1 MKRGALFLTLGVAL
15 GATARAQTAPTN
27 VQPPPQPPPAPVA
40 GSVELDHVVAIVGS
54 NVLLESDVVQEM
66 HLSALEPLQV
76 LPGQN
81 TPAAGL
87 RRLIDRTLIMEQMK
101 EQQQPVTVPASELQ
115 KSLADLRKTIPA
127 CHTKYPCA
135 TEQGWDEFLRANS
148 LTPELVAERWSQR
161 MAILR
166 FIDLRFRSGIRVS
179 QDQISAYYQKTLVPA
194 LEKSHETAPPL
205 ADVSSRIQEILLEQ
219 QVSGLFQD
227 WLSSLR
233 DEGNVRIVDEA
244 YSADLDTSQ
253 NSTRG
258 EQSQ

>member
-1 MKRGALFLTLGVAL
+1 MKRGALLLTLGVVVAAAA
-15 GATARAQTAPTN
+15 GAQTAPTN

-81 TPAAGL
+81 TPAVAL

-101 EQQQPVTVPASELQ
+101 EQEQPLTVPASELQ
-115 KSLADLRKTIPA
+115 NSLTDLRKTIPA

-135 TEQGWDEFLRANS
+135 TEPGWEDFLRANG
-148 LTPELVAERWSQR
+148 LTRDMVEQRWNQR

-166 FIDLRFRSGIRVS
+166 FVDLRFRSGIRIS

-205 ADVSSRIQEILLEQ
+205 ADVSSRIREILLEQ

-233 DEGNVRIVDEA
+233 DQGNIRIVDQA

-253 NSTRG
+253 NATAG